1 MKGRGLRMIGF
12 SPVLLAALI
21 ATPAL
26 AQDTSAPAER
36 VTGAVPSE
44 VQAYEQALERFRDR
58 MNEFTADARSI
69 VDQMEREEREK
80 ITLGYQLAIDELTGQ
95 EDSLR
100 DLSITRFEYFLQ
112 KYPDSEY
119 TPHVMFRLAELYFEL
134 ANEEWSVAVTEY
146 SILEANTPEDQ
157 QWNLPPEPARD
168 YSKSIAL
175 YEQMLRDH
183 GNYEYIDGA
192 YYMLGYCYNEPLSK
206 QNMEDPF
213 AASDIAKGYFQTL
226 VTDYPDSPF
235 AVDGNFILGDA
246 YFADNQILESI
257 PHFEAVVTKADTDHN
272 LYDKGVYMLAWSYYK
287 LSDYDRTLGLFTDL
301 LDLSEVSFQE
311 AGRESP
317 LKPEAVKYSAISF
330 SDLAQRSLNFDD
342 PDWREQERED
352 LELIHTLFTDIGLPE
367 QSATPVQVSDA
378 WFRHIGEKNYE
389 PEVVKSM
396 ADVLVEQAFFDEAI
410 ETYEYI
416 QTRWP
421 NDPENPD
428 YQFKIAQLYLQLGIR
443 DEEESAKA
451 LTLLNERYN
460 ESSAWWA
467 ANRNNPDAQNKARR
481 YIEQS
486 LSQVAIETHM
496 LARKTEDPKDYS
508 KAADLYREY
517 LEKFPFA
524 DDFYTIEWYL
534 ADSLYYAGRYEE
546 AIVEYRQLLK
556 TSGHEFRDGAEFQ
569 LFKSYYNILEERHG
583 TLDKLPDDAEIE
595 RTVETPAGNRNVYII
610 SDDHK
615 QLLQAAET
623 LRTAQFTDENFSKAL
638 ADNHMAL
645 MYIPA
650 QILYHHGNYEDAR
663 PKLMELIETYPQTK
677 EGEYAASLVLNTYTN
692 DNDLEKLLEYT
703 RLFRTWTPPLGE
715 SADQEPEDWK
725 NLEEGAAFKLAKR
738 LGDAGDFLAAGDA
751 FQAFLSDYP
760 DSTNYKFALYNA
772 ANNYEKGG
780 KSETANELFELYIE
794 KFPRDEASEG
804 LYFRIANNYA
814 SVLELDKA
822 ISYYENLYKY
832 FGPKAKGKNASVDA
846 GPALYMAGFLQ
857 TGTGQYADAAGAFHE
872 YVVNFPDAD
881 DREPVAWLEGEQWK
895 NVGDAETLRFYSWY
909 LREFPSDSPDHV
921 MSALHWIAEYHQE
934 NSNDRK
940 IEAAWQDIEDNYARL
955 AEAGTMG
962 PLARNIAAEGAFR
975 DLQALYD
982 DFADDDYP
990 RKEEDM
996 VPFLLEQKVAEY
1008 QTLEAAS
1015 LALIQT
1021 YSDFEYSSAA
1031 IYIWG
1036 NTYLTYANYLYKA
1049 PLPKSF
1055 EGNFEAEE
1063 IWYQRMS
1070 ENAAPIEDK
1079 AIARFEANLEK
1090 SKNEKRSSVWIDRT
1104 IEKLNDINPSAYPL
1118 EKAEV
1123 RGAGDAAVI
1132 PSAGPENQPEPE
1144 ETN

>member
-1 MKGRGLRMIGF
+1 MLGF
-12 SPVLLAALI
+12 SPVLLAALTS
-21 ATPAL
+21 APVL
-26 AQDTSAPAER
+26 AQDEVAPVER
-36 VTGAVPSE
+36 VTGAIPSE
-44 VQAYEQALERFRDR
+44 VEAYEQSLERFRDR
-58 MNEFTADARSI
+58 MNEFALDARSI

-112 KYPDSEY
+112 KYPNSEY

-146 SILEANTPEDQ
+146 SILEASTPEDQ

-175 YEQMLRDH
+175 YEQMLSDH
-183 GNYEYIDGA
+183 GDYEYIDGA
-192 YYMLGYCYNEPLSK
+192 YYMLGYCYNEPLSQ

-213 AASDIAKGYFQTL
+213 AAFDKAQGYFKTL
-226 VTDYPDSPF
+226 VTEYPDSLF

-246 YFADNQILESI
+246 YFADNEIEASI
-257 PHFEAVVTKADTDHN
+257 PHFEAVVTQADSDHN
-272 LYDKGVYMLAWSYYK
+272 LYDKGLYMLAWSYYK

-301 LDLSEVSFQE
+301 LDLSDVSFQE
-311 AGRESP
+311 SGKDSP

-352 LELIHTLFTDIGLPE
+352 LVLISELFERIGLGE
-367 QSATPVQVSDA
+367 QSASPVEVSDA
-378 WFRHIGEKNYE
+378 WFKTVGERGYE
-389 PEVVKSM
+389 PEVVKSL
-396 ADVLVEQAFFDEAI
+396 ADVLVEQAFFDDAI
-410 ETYEYI
+410 ATYEYI

-421 NDPENPD
+421 DDPENPD
-428 YQFKIAQLYLQLGIR
+428 YQFKVAQLYLQLGIR
-443 DEEESAKA
+443 DEEASALA
-451 LTLLNERYN
+451 LTVLNERYN
-460 ESSAWWA
+460 ENSAWWA

-496 LARKTEDPKDYS
+496 LARKTGDAQDYS

-569 LFKSYYNILEERHG
+569 LFKSYYNIVEERHG
-583 TLDKLPDDAEIE
+583 TLDKLPDDAEVE
-595 RTVETPAGNRNVYII
+595 RTVETPGGTRNVYIL

-615 QLLQAAET
+615 ELLAAAAT
-623 LRTAQFTDENFSKAL
+623 LRTAEFTDADFSTAL

-650 QILYHHGNYEDAR
+650 QVLYHHGNYEEAR
-663 PKLMELIETYPQTK
+663 PKLMDLVETYPQTT
-677 EGEYAASLVLNTYTN
+677 EGEYAASLVLNTYKN
-692 DNDLEKLLEYT
+692 DNDLPKVLEYSQ
-703 RLFRTWTPPLGE
+703 LFRTWTPPLGE
-715 SADQEPEDWK
+715 NPDAQPPEWRD
-725 NLEEGAAFKLAKR
+725 LEEGAAFKLAKK
-738 LGDAGDFLAAGDA
+738 LGDDGDFLAAAEA
-751 FQAFLSDYP
+751 FESFLTDYP
-760 DSTNYKFALYNA
+760 ESENYNYALYNA
-772 ANNYEKGG
+772 ANNFEKGG
-780 KSETANELFELYIE
+780 KSEQANQLFETYIAKYPTDE
-794 KFPRDEASEG
+794 KSEG

-832 FGPKAKGKNASVDA
+832 FGPRRKGKDASVDA
-846 GPALYMAGFLQ
+846 GPALYMAGFLR
-857 TGTGQYADAAGAFHE
+857 TGTGDYAGAAENFHE
-872 YVVNFPDAD
+872 YVTQFPDAD

-895 NVGDAETLRFYSWY
+895 NVGEAETLRFYSWY
-909 LREFPSDSPDHV
+909 LREFPSDSSDHV
-921 MSALHWIAEYHQE
+921 MSALHWTAEYHQA

-940 IEAAWQDIEDNYARL
+940 IEAAWKDIEENYARL
-955 AEAGTMG
+955 ATNGTMG

-975 DLQALYD
+975 KLQVLYD

-996 VPFLLEQKVAEY
+996 VPFLLEQKVGEY
-1008 QTLEAAS
+1008 QKLEAECLS
-1015 LALIQT
+1015 LIQT

-1036 NTYLTYANYLYKA
+1036 NTYLTYADLLYKA

-1063 IWYQRMS
+1063 IWYTKMS
-1070 ENAAPIEDK
+1070 ENATPIEDK
-1079 AIARFEANLEK
+1079 AIARFEANLKK
-1090 SKNEKRSSVWIDRT
+1090 SKNEKRSSVWIDKT
-1104 IEKLNDINPSAYPL
+1104 VEKLNDINPSAYPL
-1118 EKAEV
+1118 EKAEI
-1123 RGAGDAAVI
+1123 RGAGDAAVV
-1132 PSAGPENQPEPE
+1132 PSSGPMNQPEPE
-1144 ETN
+1144 EDSQ